1 MRVRV
6 GQLLL
11 SLWLLGLLVDTGM
24 SARRSRWCSMEAS
37 RVKLLVSAGVSG
49 IRAQDANA
57 SRTVSGERLYQ
68 IHCAA
73 CHGPRGEGAQG
84 PTLATPS
91 MTRATTEELLLKII
105 KDGLPGTEMPGS
117 RLDSEELKQLANF
130 VLALGKLP
138 FETVIGDASR
148 GEQLYVGKGAC
159 AQCHALNGRGSAFG
173 PDLTGIGLKRGAA
186 HLRQSLLDP
195 AADVPKSFAQY
206 RPGTS
211 LPENYL
217 QVRLVTRAGRR
228 LSGVRVNEDT
238 FSIQVRELNGHVHS
252 FFKEELKELH
262 KDWGKSLMPS
272 YRGVFT
278 ATELEDVV
286 AFLVSLRGAR

>member
-1 MRVRV
+1 MTRRA
-6 GQLLL
+6 GKLLL
-11 SLWLLGLLVDTGM
+11 SLWLLSLPGYAALPACGLETG
-24 SARRSRWCSMEAS
+24 AI
-37 RVKLLVSAGVSG
+37 SAGGSSFGSSLSHATPARWEACVPRDG
-49 IRAQDANA
+49 A
-57 SRTVSGERLYQ
+57 RLYQ

-73 CHGPRGEGAQG
+73 CHGPHGEGAQG
-84 PTLATPS
+84 PTLATA
-91 MTRATTEELLLKII
+91 TLARASTEELLLKII

-117 RLDSEELKQLANF
+117 RLDSAELKQLADF

-138 FETVIGDASR
+138 LETVTGNAER
-148 GEQLYVGKGAC
+148 GAQLYSGKGDC

-211 LPENYL
+211 LPENYV
-217 QVRLVTRAGRR
+217 QVRLLTRAGRR

-238 FSIQVRELNGHVHS
+238 FSIQVRTLDGRVHS
-252 FFKEELKELH
+252 FFKEELKALH

-272 YRGVFT
+272 YRGAFSES
-278 ATELEDVV
+278 ELEDVV
-286 AFLVSLRGAR
+286 AFLVSLKGER

>member
-1 MRVRV
+1 MKTRVSK
-6 GQLLL
+6 LWL
-11 SLWLLGLLVDTGM
+11 SLCLLGVLLPV
-24 SARRSRWCSMEAS
+24 
-37 RVKLLVSAGVSG
+37 AGVP
-49 IRAQDANA
+49 RD
-57 SRTVSGERLYQ
+57 GERLYQ
-68 IHCAA
+68 IHCAS

-84 PTLATPS
+84 PTLATATL
-91 MTRATTEELLLKII
+91 MRATNEETLLKII

-117 RLDSEELKQLANF
+117 RLDSAELKQLTGF

-138 FETVIGDASR
+138 LDAITGDATR
-148 GEQLYVGKGAC
+148 GERLYFDKGDC
-159 AQCHALNGRGSAFG
+159 AQCHALNGLGSAFG

-186 HLRQSLLDP
+186 HLRQSLVEP

-217 QVRLVTRAGRR
+217 QVRLVTRSGRR

-238 FSIQVRELNGHVHS
+238 FSIQVRTLNGRVHS
-252 FFKEELKELH
+252 FFKDELKELH
-262 KDWGKSLMPS
+262 KDWGKSVMPS

-278 ATELEDVV
+278 EAELEDVV
-286 AFLVSLRGAR
+286 AFLVSLKGER